1 MASLHSRLAPITN
14 INHNAS
20 TTTAGAPILR
30 KPEMTSTA
38 AAVYASRK
46 ECATSSSHSASANK
60 VLAASATTGSS
71 RGEEVTG
78 RRSGSKRDHETS
90 ITTDQNPQDATKAM
104 PPPKKK
110 VTYTLPHQNMEEGHF
125 YVVLGEDI
133 DVSTQRFKILSLLG
147 EGTFGKVVESWDRK
161 RKEYCAVKIVRN
173 VPKYTRDAKIEI
185 QFMEK
190 VRQADPADRFR

>member
-1 MASLHSRLAPITN
+1 MAYVHTRLAPVTN
-14 INHNAS
+14 IINNAY

-30 KPEMTSTA
+30 KPEMTPTASTTYASSREAAVSTSHGASTNKVTA
-38 AAVYASRK
+38 AASVMV
-46 ECATSSSHSASANK
+46 T
-60 VLAASATTGSS
+60 S
-71 RGEEVTG
+71 RGEEAAG
-78 RRSGSKRDHETS
+78 RRSGSKRDHEAS
-90 ITTDQNPQDATKAM
+90 ITTDQNPQVVEVMA

-110 VTYTLPHQNMEEGHF
+110 KVTYALPHQNMEEGHF

-173 VPKYTRDAKIEI
+173 VPKYTRQRA
-185 QFMEK
+185 Q
-190 VRQADPADRFR
+190 VHA